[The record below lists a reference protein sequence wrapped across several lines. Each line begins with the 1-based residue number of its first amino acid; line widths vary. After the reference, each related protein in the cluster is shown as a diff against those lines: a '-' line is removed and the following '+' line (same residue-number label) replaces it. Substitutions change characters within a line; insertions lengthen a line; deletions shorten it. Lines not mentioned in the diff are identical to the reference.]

1 MNFVCLLFLCA
12 LSRRFKM
19 TGSELF
25 TRYEGDLIAII
36 KSAKNKLAD
45 QIPISDK
52 GKRDGGNFER
62 INIYLFW

>member
-1 MNFVCLLFLCA
+1 
-12 LSRRFKM
+12 M

-62 INIYLFW
+62 INIYLF